1 MSPGSKSVT
10 SFEYCPATALNT
22 TTSNMGLSPDP
33 LNHGDGL
40 QGWVLC
46 QVSKLNGTLNDTILT
61 NIGISEALPFS
72 LSRILS
78 SFASLFFAWYLGSCI
93 WYRYMSPISNIPGP
107 FLASFS
113 RLWLIQTLR
122 RGKAA
127 SELADLH
134 EKHGEWL

>member
-1 MSPGSKSVT
+1 MRNP
-10 SFEYCPATALNT
+10 T
-22 TTSNMGLSPDP
+22 TCSMGLSPDA
-33 LNHGDGL
+33 LNHGDSL
-40 QGWVLC
+40 QGWILY
-46 QVSKLNGTLNDTILT
+46 QVSKLNGNLTGMTLT
-61 NIGISEALPFS
+61 NAGNSEALLFPFS
-72 LSRILS
+72 RVLY
-78 SFASLFFAWYLGSCI
+78 SFAGLVFAWYFGSCI

-134 EKHGEWL
+134 EKHGK